1 MDAVEKTKKKDL
13 EEKEKKEREIQE
25 TATLPKTDLPQE
37 DPLNKAA
44 NPVAPEA
51 AAQDDNEHKTTDKK
65 SEIVK
70 PVKVCQFVLPCQ
82 FLSFFRLMGKPKK
95 RVERKTSASQ

>member
-25 TATLPKTDLPQE
+25 TTTLPKTVDQTQE
-37 DPLNKAA
+37 DPTNKAA
-44 NPVAPEA
+44 NAVALEA
-51 AAQDDNEHKTTDKK
+51 ATQDDNEHKTTDKK

-70 PVKVCQFVLPCQ
+70 PVKVCQIAFPRQ
-82 FLSFFRLMGKPKK
+82 FLSSFLG
-95 RVERKTSASQ
+95 